1 MTSLTENFLPL
12 VTAFLYHPPLTEGE
26 FGKRASGNSP
36 FLAML
41 RKGDVPAMD
50 TADRALLFMGEP
62 TIVVAFRDEVAAFLF
77 VTETNGTLLGR
88 QAIGDSSFM
97 TKLNAGA
104 SPRLSAVVRIR
115 AWMTGANA
123 VMM

>member
-1 MTSLTENFLPL
+1 
-12 VTAFLYHPPLTEGE
+12 
-26 FGKRASGNSP
+26 
-36 FLAML
+36 
-41 RKGDVPAMD
+41 MD

-62 TIVVAFRDEVAAFLF
+62 TIGVAFRSEVAAFLL

-115 AWMTGANA
+115 AWMAGTSAA
-123 VMM
+123 MA

>member
-1 MTSLTENFLPL
+1 
-12 VTAFLYHPPLTEGE
+12 
-26 FGKRASGNSP
+26 
-36 FLAML
+36 
-41 RKGDVPAMD
+41 MD

-62 TIVVAFRDEVAAFLF
+62 TIVVVFRDEVAAFLF

-104 SPRLSAVVRIR
+104 SPRLSAVERIR
-115 AWMTGANA
+115 AWMAGTNPAMTRRVGLGSDRNFGDRLPAQVSRHAHGLRGAIVA
-123 VMM
+123 